1 MKPTRNIKRGLL
13 LGLAAI
19 VAVAGLLASSPAAIA
34 QMGGGISSPS
44 LWKLAG
50 STVSLVNNAWS
61 VALGTISVSGVVSG
75 DMNVSGQVTVSGTTT
90 SAGDI
95 YSAGLKWTARTSST
109 DNEWRSITYGNGLFV
124 ASSKTGSGDQI
135 MTSPD
140 GINWTTR
147 STPAAREWRYVTYG
161 NGMFVAVAATG
172 TGNRIM
178 TSYDGVTWTAR
189 TSPADYFWRAV
200 AWGGGQFVAT
210 ANNGTGNQV
219 MTSPDGI
226 NWTLR
231 STPATGQW
239 ANVRYGN
246 GIWVT
251 TSADGL
257 STTNQVMTST
267 DGINWT
273 AHDSSVVC
281 DFFGLEYGKGLFI
294 ASGTDCLMTSPDGIN
309 WTTRTVPSGSSHQW
323 HAIKYGDGLFVSV
336 SKTGNER
343 AMYSYDGITWTAVE
357 TPNLNAYHDVT
368 FGNGMFVAAA
378 NSGTGNRIMT
388 SGNMRSYDVTYDD
401 VTRHAVTIAATGTA
415 ALAVQGGD
423 RNNFLT
429 ADTTNRLLRII
440 GPQTPTS
447 NLFEVSNKDNSK
459 KYLTVSSTSTTF
471 ANGSA
476 VTVNIGQTTDNG
488 SGLMLNGA
496 NSYIS
501 STSNN
506 ALVLIAPGSANL
518 MYFQVNSVNRF
529 TINASGDAAFGH
541 AVANARLNISERS
554 ATKNLFEIN
563 DANTSGV
570 YTTKYLTVSSTSTKI
585 SNAFHVEVLETTN
598 TSLTVAATNTVI
610 IMRGVVARTVTLPA
624 CAAGDVGR
632 KLYIDDGAQNAN
644 TNNITVNRAGSD
656 TVDGGTSKTIN
667 TAGGSLQLI
676 CAAATRWFSL

>member
-1 MKPTRNIKRGLL
+1 MKKINNKITVAI
-13 LGLAAI
+13 AAI
-19 VAVAGLLASSPAAIA
+19 LVVAFGFGVSLPAAA
-34 QMGGGISSPS
+34 QMGGGIGTAS

-50 STVSLVNNAWS
+50 STVSLVNSAWT
-61 VALGTISVSGVVSG
+61 VALGTVSVSGVVSG
-75 DMNVSGQVTVSGTTT
+75 DMNVSGNIAT
-90 SAGDI
+90 AGDI

-124 ASSKTGSGDQI
+124 ASSKTGSGNQI

-189 TSPADYFWRAV
+189 TSPADYLWRAV

-231 STPATGQW
+231 STPASAQW

-257 STTNQVMTST
+257 STTNQVMTSP

-294 ASGTDCLMTSPDGIN
+294 ASGTDCLMTSPDGVT

-343 AMYSYDGITWTAVE
+343 AMYSYDGITWTAVS
-357 TPNLNAYHDVT
+357 TPNSNAYHDVT
-368 FGNGMFVAAA
+368 FGNGMFVASA

-388 SGNMRSYDVTYDD
+388 SGNMRSYDVNTDG
-401 VTRHAVTIAATGTA
+401 VIRRPVTISATGTA
-415 ALAVQGGD
+415 TLSVQNGYGIPVL
-423 RNNFLT
+423 N
-429 ADTTNRLLRII
+429 ADTQNDLITFSSSRRVPNGFVFRVQNDNNSISYLTVSATQTAIQGASNVTSLLIGKSTDNGNSITMMGDNAYISSETNKALVFTAPGASNVMYFSAGGANRFTINGSGNAVFGGHAVPNALVNISKSSA
-440 GPQTPTS
+440 TS
-447 NLFEVSNKDNSK
+447 NLFEINN
-459 KYLTVSSTSTTF
+459 
-471 ANGSA
+471 
-476 VTVNIGQTTDNG
+476 
-488 SGLMLNGA
+488 A
-496 NSYIS
+496 NS
-501 STSNN
+501 N
-506 ALVLIAPGSANL
+506 
-518 MYFQVNSVNRF
+518 
-529 TINASGDAAFGH
+529 
-541 AVANARLNISERS
+541 
-554 ATKNLFEIN
+554 
-563 DANTSGV
+563 GV
-570 YTTKYLTVSSTSTKI
+570 YTTKYLTVSSTATIINGDLISTDSGDI
-585 SNAFHVEVLETTN
+585 GWTVQSAANQACNTTCTNACVVGFDATAGIVSCSNA
-598 TSLTVAATNTVI
+598 VADQC
-610 IMRGVVARTVTLPA
+610 L
-624 CAAGDVGR
+624 C
-632 KLYIDDGAQNAN
+632 
-644 TNNITVNRAGSD
+644 AGS
-656 TVDGGTSKTIN
+656 S
-667 TAGGSLQLI
+667 
-676 CAAATRWFSL
+676 

>member
-1 MKPTRNIKRGLL
+1 MKSNQKRGLL

-19 VAVAGLLASSPAAIA
+19 VAAAGLLASSPATA
-34 QMGGGISSPS
+34 QMGGGISSAS

-50 STVSLVNNAWS
+50 STVSLVNSAWT
-61 VALGTISVSGVVSG
+61 VALGTVSVSGVVSG
-75 DMNVSGQVTVSGTTT
+75 DMTVDGN
-90 SAGDI
+90 I
-95 YSAGLKWTARTSST
+95 YSSGLTWTARTSST

-178 TSYDGVTWTAR
+178 TSPDGVNWTLR

-210 ANNGTGNQV
+210 AINGTGNQV

-257 STTNQVMTST
+257 STTNQVMTSP

-294 ASGTDCLMTSPDGIN
+294 ASGTDCLMTSPDGVT

-336 SKTGNER
+336 SKTGTER
-343 AMYSYDGITWTAVE
+343 AMYSYDGITWTAAS
-357 TPNLNAYHDVT
+357 TPNTNAYHDVT
-368 FGNGMFVAAA
+368 FGNGMFVASA

-388 SGNMRSYDVTYDD
+388 SGNMRNYDVTYDD

-423 RNNFLT
+423 RNDFLT

-476 VTVNIGQTTDNG
+476 VTVNVGQATDNG

-506 ALVLIAPGSANL
+506 ALVLMAPGSANL

-529 TINASGDAAFGH
+529 VINGSGNAAFGH
-541 AVANARLNISERS
+541 ASPNARFSISERS
-554 ATKNLFEIN
+554 STQNLFEIN
-563 DANTSGV
+563 NANTSGV
-570 YTTKYLTVSSTSTKI
+570 YTKKYFTVSSTSTALNGCTG
-585 SNAFHVEVLETTN
+585 SVSANAVTCSGTIGTITDSTDVNLSSSRAAITLTN
-598 TSLTVAATNTVI
+598 TAIQTTSVITANVCSTPDAGAGFTIAVTPGAGTATVSVRN
-610 IMRGVVARTVTLPA
+610 
-624 CAAGDVGR
+624 VG
-632 KLYIDDGAQNAN
+632 LSNQ
-644 TNNITVNRAGSD
+644 TSD
-656 TVDGGTSKTIN
+656 LKYCLHVFN
-667 TAGGSLQLI
+667 PL
-676 CAAATRWFSL
+676 

>member
-1 MKPTRNIKRGLL
+1 MGFDTRFNTVKQTISA
-13 LGLAAI
+13 LAAL
-19 VAVAGLLASSPAAIA
+19 AVAGLLTAGTLAVTGN
-34 QMGGGISSPS
+34 QTVGGT
-44 LWKLAG
+44 L
-50 STVSLVNNAWS
+50 
-61 VALGTISVSGVVSG
+61 
-75 DMNVSGQVTVSGTTT
+75 TVSGTTT
-90 SAGDI
+90 DQTAQVVTATNTDALSIQDGNGDNVLTVDTSNDRMNVIGDI

-124 ASSKTGSGDQI
+124 ASSKTGSGNQI

-231 STPATGQW
+231 STPVLHQW

-246 GIWVT
+246 GTWVAV
-251 TSADGL
+251 SADGID
-257 STTNQVMTST
+257 TTNQVMTST
-267 DGINWT
+267 DGITWT

-281 DFFGLEYGKGLFI
+281 DFFGLEYGKGIFI

-368 FGNGMFVAAA
+368 FGNGMFVASA

-388 SGNMRSYDVTYDD
+388 SGNMRNYDVTYDD

-423 RNNFLT
+423 RDDFLT

-447 NLFEVSNKDNSK
+447 NLFEVSNKNNSK

-476 VTVNIGQTTDNG
+476 VTVNVGQATDNG
-488 SGLMLNGA
+488 SGLVLNGA

-506 ALVLIAPGSANL
+506 ALVLIAPGSSNL
-518 MYFQVNSVNRF
+518 MYFQVNSVNRL

-541 AVANARLNISERS
+541 AVANARLNISERN

-563 DANTSGV
+563 NANTSGV
-570 YTTKYLTVSSTSTKI
+570 YTTKYFTVSTTSTRI
-585 SNAFHVEVLETTN
+585 ANATVLSGSVVTTN
-598 TSLTVAATNTVI
+598 TTYTVSATDTAV
-610 IMRGVVARTVTLPA
+610 IMRGTVARTVTLPA
-624 CAAGDVGR
+624 CAAGDIGR
-632 KLYIDDGAQNAN
+632 ILYIDDGGQVAGTA
-644 TNNITVNRAGSD
+644 NITINRAGSD
-656 TVDGGTSKTIN
+656 TINGGTSLTISTN
-667 TAGGSLQLI
+667 GGTSRLY
-676 CAAATRWFSL
+676 CAAAGTWYDL